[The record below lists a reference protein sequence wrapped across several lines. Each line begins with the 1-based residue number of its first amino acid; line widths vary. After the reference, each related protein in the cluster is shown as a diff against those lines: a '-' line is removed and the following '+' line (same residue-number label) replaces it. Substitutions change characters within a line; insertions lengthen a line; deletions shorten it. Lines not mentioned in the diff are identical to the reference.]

1 MLPSQLPRK
10 FYIFQLNMAKLR
22 NIFFG
27 IVIAFVIVFG
37 LRYCENRKDNR
48 EVLEAN
54 TALIQKE
61 LKNVGKLI
69 VTEGSYAQVFSYNDS
84 KNLMYGLF
92 DARKKALIVVNA
104 KATIAYDLSKVNTI
118 IDEANKTV
126 TITNIPEPELS
137 INPNIEYYDVTQDYL
152 NQFTASDYNKIKQR
166 VEKSLRKKI
175 EASELRTNAENR
187 LVSELQKIYIL
198 TNSMG
203 WTLKYNGKPI
213 EEEQDF
219 QKIKL

>member
-1 MLPSQLPRK
+1 MS
-10 FYIFQLNMAKLR
+10 KLR
-22 NIFFG
+22 NVFLG

-137 INPNIEYYDVTQDYL
+137 INPNIQYYDITQDYL
-152 NQFTASDYNKIKQR
+152 NQFTASDYNKIKTR

-175 EASELRTNAENR
+175 EASELRTNADDR
-187 LVSELQKIYIL
+187 LISELQKIYIL

-203 WTLKYNGKPI
+203 WTLKYNGKAI
-213 EEEQDF
+213 EEEQDL
-219 QKIKL
+219 QQIKL

>member
-1 MLPSQLPRK
+1 M
-10 FYIFQLNMAKLR
+10 R
-22 NIFFG
+22 NILLG

-37 LRYCENRKDNR
+37 LRYCENKKENR
-48 EVLEAN
+48 EILEAN

-69 VTEGSYAQVFSYNDS
+69 VTEGSYAQVFTYNDS
-84 KNLMYGLF
+84 KDLMYGLF

-104 KATIAYDLSKVNTI
+104 KATIAYDLSEVKTD
-118 IDEANKTV
+118 IDETTKTV

-137 INPNIEYYDVTQDYL
+137 INPNIQYYDVTQDYL
-152 NQFTASDYNKIKQR
+152 NQFTASDYNKIKSR

-187 LVSELQKIYIL
+187 LISELQKIYIL

-203 WTLKYNGKPI
+203 WTLKYNSTVV
-213 EEEQDF
+213 ENEAEL
-219 QKIKL
+219 QKLKL

>member
-1 MLPSQLPRK
+1 MSK
-10 FYIFQLNMAKLR
+10 MR
-22 NIFFG
+22 NIFLG

-48 EVLEAN
+48 EKLEAS

-61 LKNVGKLI
+61 LKNVGKLV
-69 VTEGSYAQVFSYNDS
+69 VTEGSYAQVFTYSNS
-84 KNLMYGLF
+84 KDLLYGLVPTQ
-92 DARKKALIVVNA
+92 KKALVVVNA
-104 KATIAYDLSKVNTI
+104 EASISYDLSKVKTE
-118 IDEANKTV
+118 IDETTKTV
-126 TITNIPEPELS
+126 TITHIPEPELK

-152 NQFTASDYNKIKQR
+152 NQFDASDYNKIKKR
-166 VEKSLRKKI
+166 IETSLRKKI

-203 WTLKYNGKPI
+203 WTLKYNGEPI
-213 EEEQDF
+213 KEEEDF
-219 QKIKL
+219 QKLIL

>member
-1 MLPSQLPRK
+1 M
-10 FYIFQLNMAKLR
+10 R
-22 NIFFG
+22 NIFLG

-37 LRYCENRKDNR
+37 LRYCEDRKDTR
-48 EVLEAN
+48 EQLEAN

-84 KNLMYGLF
+84 KDLMYGLF

-104 KATIAYDLSKVNTI
+104 KASIAYDLSQVTTN
-118 IDEANKTV
+118 IDEVTKTV

-166 VEKSLRKKI
+166 VEKSLRKK
-175 EASELRTNAENR
+175 
-187 LVSELQKIYIL
+187 
-198 TNSMG
+198 
-203 WTLKYNGKPI
+203 
-213 EEEQDF
+213 
-219 QKIKL
+219 

>member
-1 MLPSQLPRK
+1 M
-10 FYIFQLNMAKLR
+10 R
-22 NIFFG
+22 NILLG

-37 LRYCENRKDNR
+37 LRYCENKKENR
-48 EVLEAN
+48 EILEAN

-69 VTEGSYAQVFSYNDS
+69 VTEGSYAQVFTYNDS
-84 KNLMYGLF
+84 KDLMYGLF

-104 KATIAYDLSKVNTI
+104 KATIAYDLSEVKTD
-118 IDEANKTV
+118 IDETTKTV

-137 INPNIEYYDVTQDYL
+137 INPNIQYYDVTQDYL
-152 NQFTASDYNKIKQR
+152 NQFTASDYNKIKSR
-166 VEKSLRKKI
+166 VEKSLKKKI

-187 LVSELQKIYIL
+187 LISELQKIYIL

-203 WTLKYNGKPI
+203 WTLKYNSTVV
-213 EEEQDF
+213 ENEAEL
-219 QKIKL
+219 QKLKL

>member
-1 MLPSQLPRK
+1 M
-10 FYIFQLNMAKLR
+10 R
-22 NIFFG
+22 NIFLG
-27 IVIAFVIVFG
+27 IIIAFVIVFG

-84 KNLMYGLF
+84 KKFYF
-92 DARKKALIVVNA
+92 DVLSARKKALIVVNA
-104 KATIAYDLSKVNTI
+104 KATIAYDLSKVQTE
-118 IDEANKTV
+118 IDESTKTLR
-126 TITNIPEPELS
+126 ITNIPEPELS
-137 INPNIEYYDVTQDYL
+137 INPNIEYYDMQQDYL
-152 NQFTASDYNKIKQR
+152 NQFSAADHNKIKKR
-166 VEKSLRKKI
+166 IEKSLRKKI

-203 WTLKYNGKPI
+203 WTLEYNGNPI
-213 EEEQDF
+213 QEEKDL
-219 QKIKL
+219 QKFKL

>member
-1 MLPSQLPRK
+1 M
-10 FYIFQLNMAKLR
+10 R
-22 NIFFG
+22 NILLG

-37 LRYCENRKDNR
+37 LRYCENKKENR
-48 EVLEAN
+48 EILEAN

-69 VTEGSYAQVFSYNDS
+69 VTEGGYAQVFTYNDS
-84 KNLMYGLF
+84 KDLMYGLF

-104 KATIAYDLSKVNTI
+104 KATIAYDLSEVKTD
-118 IDEANKTV
+118 IDETTKTV

-137 INPNIEYYDVTQDYL
+137 INPNIQYYDVTQDYL
-152 NQFTASDYNKIKQR
+152 NQFTASDYNKIKSR
-166 VEKSLRKKI
+166 VEKSLKKKI

-187 LVSELQKIYIL
+187 LISELQKIYIL

-203 WTLKYNGKPI
+203 WTLKYNSTVV
-213 EEEQDF
+213 ENEAEL
-219 QKIKL
+219 QKLKL